1 MMTDNVFGLL
11 LGVLLVVLFF
21 VFLKLFLLVKDVMT
35 AITLE
40 LRFIHNL
47 WSNFIEFFKK
57 NDDK

>member
-1 MMTDNVFGLL
+1 MIDNVFGLL

>member
-1 MMTDNVFGLL
+1 MTDNVFGLL

>member
-40 LRFIHNL
+40 LRFIQYL
-47 WSNFIEFFKK
+47 WNNFIQFFKR

>member
-1 MMTDNVFGLL
+1 MMIDNVFGLL

>member
-1 MMTDNVFGLL
+1 MTDNVFGLL

-40 LRFIHNL
+40 LRFIQYL
-47 WSNFIEFFKK
+47 WNNFIQFFKR